1 MPLRTIAILC
11 IVLVFST
18 VSLVNSQPAQGDWI
32 VVGEEVVENR
42 TITLDGS
49 LFVKSGSSL
58 TLRGVTLM
66 FSSSY
71 MGQYG
76 ISAEPGSS
84 LFIYNSTIIP
94 TDERYGPVL
103 TVTDAKFVMKNSRLQ
118 GSTGS
123 GDRGEWFSIS
133 RADSVVIED
142 STIMMF
148 NYNATRTLHLAMWGV
163 ESAIGLRDLSNAVIR
178 NNVILPGGNVKLY
191 LFLKGSHNTTMVG
204 NSIEF
209 SDLILE
215 GTWNSCISGNNLG
228 LRGGSGLVIYVGCG
242 NNIVD
247 NNTFSALSE
256 YGGIC
261 RAFSLISSPYPN
273 AFTNNVIKGS
283 IYDREGD
290 SFPDGMGFLTGVLIS
305 QSSNAIIANNSLIQ
319 FPIGEPSHN
328 EAMQVYRSDSNLILN
343 NFINSTNSGIIL
355 FASSG
360 NTLKGNSVLNSGR
373 GIGLYYSSDNNVIE
387 NNTMEDNLV
396 NMVFDDASN
405 NTVRVNVFG
414 ASERQGYDDSS
425 NSWGRNYWSDYTGE
439 DRGDGIGVVS
449 YRIPP
454 NGSDDE
460 PLVNRLSLTSVP
472 VPPLKTVPFEDVF
485 LDMPPSVD
493 RIFLPYNRTLRDQVI
508 TLTGSGGINLQEGDS
523 LTLENITLVAAPSK
537 ILQQYTFYVG
547 SGASLS
553 IHRSKVIGGEKGPAI
568 QFTVEKGGKLVIKD
582 SELYNLGCPWTQ
594 EGAGIGLHST
604 DVLIENNII
613 VGSKQA
619 MEIMGASD
627 ARIAN
632 NTISKCL
639 FGIFIGGMQNSTII
653 GNTITE
659 VAHKSFVIQA
669 SFNSVVVGNT
679 MSEVWGFIG
688 NNNAAWAFKGGQP
701 IVFENNTILNYM
713 GGFPGELGAD
723 FFPPKVAIVKPT
735 QGECLG
741 GVVNTAISAEDEES
755 GLERVDLYIDE
766 VFTWSF
772 TQAPYQME
780 LDTTEIG
787 DGPHQVKAMAFDRE
801 GNERSEE
808 IKVTID
814 NTVPKLAIV
823 SPKEGDSLVETIE
836 IAFMVSDVNLGK
848 VLLQID
854 NTTYDVTTGTP
865 FSWDTATVADGPHT
879 ITMTATDMAE
889 NVASTSITA
898 ITVNVERE
906 AARTLAQAAKVK
918 VESATRDAFWSADA
932 RALLTQAVSEYSEAT
947 EAFGGWNFDE
957 VTIHAQNAVSIIDE
971 AYAAETSFR
980 TLIGAGLSGLVIA
993 LAVLT
998 TFFYRRRHRSP
1009 AAIIKKYTAQKNTH
1023 V

>member
-1 MPLRTIAILC
+1 M
-11 IVLVFST
+11 
-18 VSLVNSQPAQGDWI
+18 
-32 VVGEEVVENR
+32 ENR
-42 TITLDGS
+42 TITLDGN
-49 LFVKSGSSL
+49 LLVMRGSSL
-58 TLRGVTLM
+58 TLRGVTLI
-66 FSSSY
+66 FRSSHI
-71 MGQYG
+71 GQYG

-94 TDERYGPVL
+94 TDERYGPTL
-103 TVTDAKFVMKNSRLQ
+103 TVTDAKFVMKKSRLQ

-123 GDRGEWFSIS
+123 GNMGEWFNIS
-133 RADSVVIED
+133 RADGPIIEN

-148 NYNATRTLHLAMWGV
+148 EYNATRTLHLATLGV

-191 LFLKGSHNTTMVG
+191 LFLERSHNTTMTG

-215 GTWNSCISGNNLG
+215 GTWNSSISGNNLG
-228 LRGGSGLVIYVGCG
+228 LRGGSGLVISVGCG

-261 RAFSLISSPYPN
+261 RAFSLVSSPFPN

-290 SFPDGMGFLTGVLIS
+290 SSPDGMGFLTGVLIS
-305 QSSNAIIANNSLIQ
+305 QSSNAVIANNSLVQ

-328 EAMQVYRSDSNLILN
+328 EAIQVYRSDSNLILN
-343 NFINSTNSGIIL
+343 NYINSTNSGIIL

-360 NTLKGNSVLNSGR
+360 NTLKGNSMHNSGR
-373 GIGLYYSSDNNVIE
+373 GIGIYYSSDNNVIE
-387 NNTMEDNLV
+387 NNTVEDNLV

-405 NTVRVNVFG
+405 NTIRLNVLG

-425 NSWGRNYWSDYTGE
+425 NYWSRNYWSDYVGE
-439 DRGDGIGVVS
+439 DRGDGIGVAS

-460 PLVNRLSLTSVP
+460 PLVNRPLLTPVP
-472 VPPLKTVPFEDVF
+472 VPPLKPVPFEDVF

-493 RIFLPYNRTLRDQVI
+493 RIFLPYNRTFRDQAI
-508 TLTGSGGINLQEGDS
+508 TLTGSGGVNLQEGDS
-523 LTLENITLVAAPSK
+523 LTLENVTLVAAPSR
-537 ILQQYTFYVG
+537 ILSQYTFHVG
-547 SGASLS
+547 PGASLF
-553 IHRSKVIGGEKGPAI
+553 IYNSKVMGGEKGPAI
-568 QFTVEKGGKLVIKD
+568 QFTVENGGNLVIKD

-604 DVLIENNII
+604 DALIENNII
-613 VGSKQA
+613 MGSKQA

-639 FGIFIGGMQNSTII
+639 FGIFVGGVQELTMI

-669 SFNSVVVGNT
+669 SFDSVIVGNT
-679 MSEVWGFIG
+679 ISEVWAFIG
-688 NNNAAWAFKGGQP
+688 NPFAAWSFKGGQP

-735 QGECLG
+735 QGEYLG
-741 GVVNTAISAEDEES
+741 GVVDTAVSAEDEES
-755 GLERVDLYIDE
+755 GLERVDIYIDE
-766 VFTWSF
+766 VFTRSL
-772 TQAPYQME
+772 TQAPYETE
-780 LDTTEIG
+780 LDTTESE
-787 DGPHQVKAMAFDRE
+787 DGPHQLKAVAFDRE
-801 GNERSEE
+801 GNERSDE
-808 IKVTID
+808 IKVTTD
-814 NTVPKLAIV
+814 NTVPMLAMT
-823 SPKEGDSLVETIE
+823 SPKEGDALVETVE
-836 IAFMVSDVNLGK
+836 IAFTVSDENLEE

-854 NTTYDVTTGTP
+854 NTTYEVTAGTP
-865 FSWDTATVADGPHT
+865 FSWDTATVVDGPH
-879 ITMTATDMAE
+879 IIVMTATDMAG
-889 NVASTSITA
+889 NIASTSVA
-898 ITVNVERE
+898 VFTVNVERE
-906 AARTLAQAAKVK
+906 AAQALVQEAKVK
-918 VESATRDAFWSADA
+918 VESATRDTFWNADA
-932 RALLTQAVSEYSEAT
+932 RALLTQAVGEYSEAT
-947 EAFGGWNFDE
+947 EAFGGWNFDGAT
-957 VTIHAQNAVSIIDE
+957 VHAQNAVSIIAE
-971 AYAAETSFR
+971 AYAAEISFR
-980 TLIGAGLSGLVIA
+980 TLVGAGLSGLVIA
-993 LAVLT
+993 LAVLI
-998 TFFYRRRHRSP
+998 TFFYRKRHRP
-1009 AAIIKKYTAQKNTH
+1009 TAAIIKKYKR
-1023 V
+1023 

>member
-1 MPLRTIAILC
+1 LRTIAILC
-11 IVLVFST
+11 IILLFPA

-32 VVGEEVVENR
+32 VVGEVVVENR
-42 TITLDGS
+42 TITLDGN
-49 LFVKSGSSL
+49 LLVMRGSSL
-58 TLRGVTLM
+58 TLRGVTLI
-66 FSSSY
+66 FRSSY
-71 MGQYG
+71 IGQYG

-84 LFIYNSTIIP
+84 LYIYNSTIIP
-94 TDERYGPVL
+94 TDERYGPTL

-123 GDRGEWFSIS
+123 GNMGEWFNIS
-133 RADSVVIED
+133 RADGPIIEN

-148 NYNATRTLHLAMWGV
+148 KYNATRTLHLATWGV

-191 LFLKGSHNTTMVG
+191 LFLKGSHNTTMTG

-228 LRGGSGLVIYVGCG
+228 LRGGSGLVISVGCG

-261 RAFSLISSPYPN
+261 RAFSLVSSPYPN
-273 AFTNNVIKGS
+273 AFTNNIIKGS
-283 IYDREGD
+283 TYDREGG

-305 QSSNAIIANNSLIQ
+305 QSSNAIIANNSLVE

-328 EAMQVYRSDSNLILN
+328 EAIQVYRSDSNLILN
-343 NFINSTNSGIIL
+343 NYINSTNSGIIL
-355 FASSG
+355 FASSA

-373 GIGLYYSSDNNVIE
+373 GIGVYYSSDNNVIE

-396 NMVFDDASN
+396 NIVFDDASN
-405 NTVRVNVFG
+405 NTIRMNVFG
-414 ASERQGYDDSS
+414 ASDRQGYDDSS
-425 NSWGRNYWSDYTGE
+425 NSWRRNYWSDYTGE

-460 PLVNRLSLTSVP
+460 PLVDRPLLTPVL
-472 VPPLKTVPFEDVF
+472 VPPLKPVPFEDVF
-485 LDMPPSVD
+485 PDMPPSVD
-493 RIFLPYNRTLRDQVI
+493 RIFLPYNRTFRDQVI
-508 TLTGSGGINLQEGDS
+508 ALTGSGGINLQEGDS

-537 ILQQYTFYVG
+537 ILSQYTFHVG
-547 SGASLS
+547 PGASLF
-553 IHRSKVIGGEKGPAI
+553 IYNSKVMGGEKGPAI
-568 QFTVEKGGKLVIKD
+568 QFTVEKGGKLVIEN

-632 NTISKCL
+632 NTISECL
-639 FGIFIGGMQNSTII
+639 FGIFVGGMQNSTII
-653 GNTITE
+653 SNTITE

-669 SFNSVVVGNT
+669 SFDSVIVGNT

-688 NNNAAWAFKGGQP
+688 NPFAAWSFKGGQP
-701 IVFENNTILNYM
+701 SVFENNTILNYM

-735 QGECLG
+735 QGEYLG
-741 GVVNTAISAEDEES
+741 GVVNTAVSAEDEES
-755 GLERVDLYIDE
+755 GLERVDLYIDD
-766 VFTWSF
+766 VFTRSL
-772 TQAPYQME
+772 TRAPYEME
-780 LDTTEIG
+780 LDTTEIE
-787 DGPHQVKAMAFDRE
+787 DGPHQLKAVAFDRE
-801 GNERSEE
+801 GNEMSEE
-808 IKVTID
+808 IKVTTD
-814 NTVPKLAIV
+814 NTIPMLAMT
-823 SPKEGDSLVETIE
+823 SPKEGDSVIEAVE
-836 IAFMVSDVNLGK
+836 IAFTVSDENLEE

-854 NTTYDVTTGTP
+854 NTTYDVATGTP
-865 FSWDTATVADGPHT
+865 FSWDTATVVDGPHT
-879 ITMTATDMAE
+879 IVMTATDMAG
-889 NVASTSITA
+889 NIASTSVTV
-898 ITVNVERE
+898 ITVNEERE
-906 AARTLAQAAKVK
+906 AAQALVQEAKVK
-918 VESATRDAFWSADA
+918 VESATRDTFWNADA

-947 EAFGGWNFDE
+947 EAFGGWNFDGAT
-957 VTIHAQNAVSIIDE
+957 VHAQNAVSIIAE
-971 AYAAETSFR
+971 AYVAETSFR

-993 LAVLT
+993 LAVLI
-998 TFFYRRRHRSP
+998 TFFYRKRHRP
-1009 AAIIKKYTAQKNTH
+1009 TAAIIKKYKR
-1023 V
+1023 